1 MTRMCK
7 EEKMAVYKETIEV
20 QSHGSRPTYID
31 VTEDVRRVI
40 QESGID
46 SGICVVLSPHT
57 TCSVFFEEF
66 CHDYDE
72 NGDEFL
78 QADLNAVISK
88 IIPDHRSAED
98 YIYPGEEHYKAVE
111 SWPDAE
117 AYLPGG
123 DRTALFNGDAHLK
136 ATLLGSSETFEVDHG
151 KLGVGTT
158 GYIYFAD
165 FDRTRPRTRKCKI
178 IVIGE

>member
-1 MTRMCK
+1 
-7 EEKMAVYKETIEV
+7 MAVYKEQIEV
-20 QSHGSRPTYID
+20 PSHGTTPTYINI
-31 VTEDVRRVI
+31 TPQVRAAI
-40 QESGID
+40 EKSGIQN
-46 SGICVVLSPHT
+46 GICVVISPHT

-66 CHDYDE
+66 VHDINE
-72 NGDEFL
+72 AGDEFL
-78 QADLNAVISK
+78 QADLNKVLEK
-88 IIPDHRSAED
+88 IIPDQTSAD
-98 YIYPGEEHYKAVE
+98 IYNYPGEAHYQAVA

-123 DRTALFNGDAHLK
+123 DRTALWNCDAHLK
-136 ATLLGSSETFEVDHG
+136 ATILGSSQTFEVDGG

-178 IVIGE
+178 VVMGE